1 MDRQVTD
8 FMGAGLDLMA
18 AEAQAGTIERR
29 WEADGPLSMSSLE
42 YVGFIWHYLMEFKC
56 ISFFLLSVLT
66 F

>member
-1 MDRQVTD
+1 
-8 FMGAGLDLMA
+8 MGAGLDLMA
-18 AEAQAGTIERR
+18 AEAQAGTIKRS
-29 WEADGPLSMSSLE
+29 WEADGLLSMGSLE